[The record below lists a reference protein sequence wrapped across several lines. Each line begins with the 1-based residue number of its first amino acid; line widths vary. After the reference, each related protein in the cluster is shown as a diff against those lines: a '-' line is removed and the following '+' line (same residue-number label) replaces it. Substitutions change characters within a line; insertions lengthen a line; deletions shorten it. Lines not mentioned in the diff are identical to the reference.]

1 MYAFIALAGIAT
13 NDSIVLISY
22 INRLRRFEGLRTTEA
37 VIEGVV
43 TRLRPIILTTVSTM
57 GGLAPLSL
65 GLGGKS
71 DVWAPMASTII
82 FGLIFSTLGTL
93 FIIPCVYGV
102 MDDMSKKFNRK
113 MRLEG
118 D

>member
-1 MYAFIALAGIAT
+1 
-13 NDSIVLISY
+13 
-22 INRLRRFEGLRTTEA
+22 
-37 VIEGVV
+37 
-43 TRLRPIILTTVSTM
+43 M
-57 GGLAPLSL
+57 GGLAPLSI

-71 DVWAPMASTII
+71 DMWAPMASTII

-93 FIIPCVYGV
+93 LIIPCVYGI
-102 MDDMSKKFNRK
+102 MDDVGTKFGFK